1 MEQSLDET
9 SIADAYLSGAITND
23 DLLAESG
30 ENFGDLVVACG
41 EMAARLVD
49 AYGGTRLYVPCQL
62 DPGGRLAQELG
73 EQSAQT
79 LIGLCEREEVVVPRL
94 MSLRRMI
101 RNKKIVAL
109 HANGGSPKKLAL
121 HFNLTERQIHNILH
135 QHRAQAGKEPVNR
148 RPPGYA

>member
-1 MEQSLDET
+1 MEQSLDEI
-9 SIADAYLSGAITND
+9 SIADACRDGVITSEE
-23 DLLAESG
+23 LLAESG
-30 ENFGDLVVACG
+30 ESFGDLVQACG

-73 EQSAQT
+73 EQSART
-79 LIGLCEREEVVVPRL
+79 LISLCEGEDVVVPRL

-109 HANGGSPKKLAL
+109 HANGASPPKLAL
-121 HFNLTERQIHNILH
+121 HFNLTERQIQSILRR
-135 QHRAQAGKEPVNR
+135 HRAGAERNTV
-148 RPPGYA
+148 